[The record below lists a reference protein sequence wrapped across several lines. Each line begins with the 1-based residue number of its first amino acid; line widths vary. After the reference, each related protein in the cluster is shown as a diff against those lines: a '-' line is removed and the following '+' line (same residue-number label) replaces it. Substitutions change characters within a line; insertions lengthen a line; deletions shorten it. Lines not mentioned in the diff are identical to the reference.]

1 MQRTHGILVALSVL
15 MLAFSACDQQSSGPT
30 ASDYQQQRAEI
41 LDKHKKSARA
51 ISIARKGAP
60 GTEDIAEGDGGSAF
74 GGPVLGDTSSF
85 FYDSVGKRDP
95 FRSFIQDHKNLDAG
109 IDSPLEKFDLGQL
122 EVAGVVWRGERRRA
136 LVLDPSGQAYV
147 VSEGDAIGKNA
158 GKIVMIHDSMMLVR
172 EKYVDFHGEQT
183 VKEIE
188 MRIRQ
193 SQGG

>member
-1 MQRTHGILVALSVL
+1 MQRTHAILIALPVL
-15 MLAFSACDQQSSGPT
+15 MLALSACDQQSTSAPT

-41 LDKHKKSARA
+41 LDKHKRNSQAVT
-51 ISIARKGAP
+51 IAKRGGP
-60 GTEDIAEGDGGSAF
+60 VVQQGSEGDGGA
-74 GGPVLGDTSSF
+74 VLGDIGSF
-85 FYDSVGKRDP
+85 FYDPAGSRDP
-95 FRSFIQDHKNLDAG
+95 FRSFIQDHRNLDEG

-122 EVAGVVWRGERRRA
+122 EVAGVVWRGDRRRA

-147 VSEGDAIGKNA
+147 VAEGDAIGKNA
-158 GKIVMIHDSMMLVR
+158 GKILQIDDSVMLVR